1 MKTKAIITV
10 AIIIIGAI
18 ATVAFNGLGS
28 NATQYR
34 SEGIVVDFGDYYT
47 IWTNADFKTDDDP
60 VNLLDKVKETHI
72 EGSFDYTMTDGLLT
86 DVKYEDVDYSNTDKN
101 KAGNETEASG
111 KVWGVGGSTKG
122 EVSSEEDNTTTTTN
136 TIPILYHHI
145 ACSAGPGP
153 YLECYDTQ
161 FHEVKNDST
170 TGKWTCCNG
179 LNNLPKK
186 Y

>member
-1 MKTKAIITV
+1 MKQKKIGIFSISLLVACTV
-10 AIIIIGAI
+10 VAKYAYTTNELSNT
-18 ATVAFNGLGS
+18 TVNYLYFTDVDAFCQAPDPGEVPVIPTY
-28 NATQYR
+28 NAKMENDKGQR
-34 SEGIVVDFGDYYT
+34 SEG
-47 IWTNADFKTDDDP
+47 N
-60 VNLLDKVKETHI
+60 
-72 EGSFDYTMTDGLLT
+72 
-86 DVKYEDVDYSNTDKN
+86 SNTDKN